1 MLGLTIQELVKQQ
14 VCRNFMVSSGFVLL
28 FYPSSVWLKLFRIKL
43 LQLKAR
49 LILIPVHLDVWEM
62 GPVLFF

>member
-1 MLGLTIQELVKQQ
+1 
-14 VCRNFMVSSGFVLL
+14 MVSPGFVLL
-28 FYPSSVWLKLFRIKL
+28 FYPSGVWLKLFKITL

-62 GPVLFF
+62 GHVLFF

>member
-1 MLGLTIQELVKQQ
+1 
-14 VCRNFMVSSGFVLL
+14 MVSSGFVLL
-28 FYPSSVWLKLFRIKL
+28 FYPSSVWLKLFKIKL

-62 GPVLFF
+62 GTVEARR